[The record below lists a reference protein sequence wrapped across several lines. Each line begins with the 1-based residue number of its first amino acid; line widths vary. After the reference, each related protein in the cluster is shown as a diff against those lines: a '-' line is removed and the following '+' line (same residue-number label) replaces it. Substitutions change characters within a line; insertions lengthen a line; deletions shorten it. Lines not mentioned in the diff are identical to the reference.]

1 MAQVHTHFP
10 QNPLMERLRGC
21 AATRVS
27 PYPAKGGNSMAATSF
42 DTAPALRL
50 HALDSEDL
58 ALLSAHVQD
67 ALVRVGDI
75 AYVPA
80 KRRFALVG
88 SRFDW
93 AAEMEGR
100 LERCRSGLHFEGVQ
114 SVRCQR
120 VSRDQPDVILDLL
133 AVTFEPGPEAP
144 GGTIRLTFAGGAV
157 ICLDVECV
165 EAQLCDIGPRWK
177 TAARPAHNISSPED
191 GLSPG

>member
-1 MAQVHTHFP
+1 MAVT
-10 QNPLMERLRGC
+10 PLD
-21 AATRVS
+21 T
-27 PYPAKGGNSMAATSF
+27 GNAP
-42 DTAPALRL
+42 PALRL

-75 AYVPA
+75 AYLPA
-80 KRRFALVG
+80 RRRFALVG

-93 AAEMEGR
+93 AAELEGR
-100 LERCRSGLHFEGVQ
+100 LERCRTGLHFEGVQ
-114 SVRCQR
+114 RVRCAR
-120 VSRDQPDVILDLL
+120 ISRQQPDVILDLL

-144 GGTIRLTFAGGAV
+144 GGTIRLTFAGGAA

-177 TAARPAHNISSPED
+177 TATRPAHAFEAPGPEP
-191 GLSPG
+191 SCC

>member
-1 MAQVHTHFP
+1 MLATP
-10 QNPLMERLRGC
+10 Q
-21 AATRVS
+21 
-27 PYPAKGGNSMAATSF
+27 K
-42 DTAPALRL
+42 DAPSLRL

-58 ALLSAHVQD
+58 SLLSAHVQD

-75 AYVPA
+75 AYLPG

-93 AAEMEGR
+93 AAELEGR

-114 SVRCQR
+114 RVRCQN
-120 VSRDQPDVILDLL
+120 VARDRPDAILSLL

-144 GGTIRLTFAGGAV
+144 SGVIHLIFAGGAC

-165 EAQLCDIGPRWK
+165 EAQLCDVGPRWK
-177 TAARPAHNISSPED
+177 VAARPTHDLRHDLDENAAGGS
-191 GLSPG
+191 

>member
-1 MAQVHTHFP
+1 
-10 QNPLMERLRGC
+10 
-21 AATRVS
+21 
-27 PYPAKGGNSMAATSF
+27 MAATPLENSCS
-42 DTAPALRL
+42 TPALRL

-58 ALLSAHVQD
+58 SLLSAHVQD
-67 ALVRVGDI
+67 ALVRIGDI
-75 AYVPA
+75 AYLPG

-100 LERCRSGLHFEGVQ
+100 LERCRAGLHFEGVQ
-114 SVRCQR
+114 RVRCAR
-120 VSRDQPDVILDLL
+120 VSRDEPDAILELL

-144 GGTIRLTFAGGAV
+144 GGVIRLTFAGGAA

-177 TAARPAHNISSPED
+177 TAARPTHELNVREVGAP
-191 GLSPG
+191 

>member
-1 MAQVHTHFP
+1 
-10 QNPLMERLRGC
+10 
-21 AATRVS
+21 
-27 PYPAKGGNSMAATSF
+27 MAANPF

-58 ALLSAHVQD
+58 ALLSAHLQD

-75 AYVPA
+75 VYLPA
-80 KRRFALVG
+80 KRRFAFVG

-100 LERCRSGLHFEGVQ
+100 LERCRSGLHFEGVHR
-114 SVRCQR
+114 VRFAK
-120 VSRDQPDVILDLL
+120 VSRDQPDAILDLL
-133 AVTFEPGPEAP
+133 AVTFEPGPDAP

-165 EAQLCDIGPRWK
+165 EAQLADIGPRWK
-177 TAARPAHNISSPED
+177 TAARPRHEIDHELDEGARARS
-191 GLSPG
+191 